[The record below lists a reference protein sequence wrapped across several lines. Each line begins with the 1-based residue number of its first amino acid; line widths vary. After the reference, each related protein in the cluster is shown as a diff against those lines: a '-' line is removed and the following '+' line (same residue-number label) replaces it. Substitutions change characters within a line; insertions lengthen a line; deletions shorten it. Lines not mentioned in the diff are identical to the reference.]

1 MGVRSR
7 AGKGSKGTAEAKG
20 KAVVAK
26 GDANTGA
33 TAAAAPPKSLWA
45 KAFDKNAELTAQ
57 EALSAAHWIRQA
69 TGVVVGTAFG
79 VLQLKGAPAIM
90 TFIVVSAL
98 FPSALLSFS
107 NELDAEEIAKI
118 APIQMEGM
126 MPALA
131 LFLLTWIISYTV
143 FLPPSS

>member
-1 MGVRSR
+1 MGARSR
-7 AGKGSKGTAEAKG
+7 AGKGSKGGAEKG
-20 KAVVAK
+20 KAAVTKADAK
-26 GDANTGA
+26 RDAA
-33 TAAAAPPKSLWA
+33 TLAAPKSLWA
-45 KAFDKNAELTAQ
+45 KAFDKDVELTVQ

-69 TGVVVGTAFG
+69 TAVVVGTSFG

-90 TFIVVSAL
+90 TYILVSAL

-107 NELDAEEIAKI
+107 NELDAEEIAKV

-126 MPALA
+126 MPAMA
-131 LFLLTWIISYTV
+131 LFLLTWILSYTV